1 MRTIAHK
8 PGLFREAL
16 SLCLPEASSVS
27 DTGVPGLPPTPSL
40 TNPMVGVIPYALPDT
55 EQNQIL
61 VSTRETGSLHQPYFL
76 TLALSPRGKPKFF
89 FTDSAASHVCK

>member
-8 PGLFREAL
+8 PGLFSEAL
-16 SLCLPEASSVS
+16 SLCLPEASGVL
-27 DTGVPGLPPTPSL
+27 DTGVPGLSPTPSL
-40 TNPMVGVIPYALPDT
+40 ANPTVEAIPYALSDT

-76 TLALSPRGKPKFF
+76 TLALSPRGKPKFS